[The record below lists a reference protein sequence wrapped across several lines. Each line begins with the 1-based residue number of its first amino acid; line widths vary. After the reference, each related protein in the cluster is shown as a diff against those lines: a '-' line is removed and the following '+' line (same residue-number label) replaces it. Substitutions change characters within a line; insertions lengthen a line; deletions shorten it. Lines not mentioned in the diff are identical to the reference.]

1 MDAERYKGAEYGRAV
16 QRPGDKWAFTYYL
29 PNPLPRHLPFDS
41 DTVLLLS
48 DADNSLGHLQGLGR
62 LIPEPDLLVGPFL
75 TREALASS
83 RIEGTNASLTEVLRA
98 EEVGAERSDDVAEVE
113 RYLAA
118 TRRGL
123 KLIETLPIS
132 LRLLKEVHITLMEG
146 VRGEEKQ
153 PGEIRWSPVTDR
165 AERKLLQ
172 RKFDGPVSGERPHT
186 TDISKPIHHRPSR
199 PDYRWRNRAG
209 RAQPAGPCRRI
220 WLARIYGRSG

>member
-1 MDAERYKGAEYGRAV
+1 MPKGTKALNTDGRCNA
-16 QRPGDKWAFTYYL
+16 RETSGLSLTISPIPFPDIS
-29 PNPLPRHLPFDS
+29 PLTPIPFFCCRMPI
-41 DTVLLLS
+41 TLW
-48 DADNSLGHLQGLGR
+48 GHLQGLGR